1 MGPLTNKTLGPKAR
15 VVLQKI
21 ITRKISIASKNV
33 TYKKMLRISFSIEKK
48 INKKGIQ
55 NRRFGLRKISV
66 FFQIS
71 KNHNS
76 VNFCFR
82 QKSYKEKMFGASFS
96 IEKKI
101 KKPKNRKKI
110 FFWNFQKIIT
120 RKILIVSKNFTSKKM
135 LRISFS
141 IGKKI
146 KKKKK

>member
-1 MGPLTNKTLGPKAR
+1 MGY
-15 VVLQKI
+15 Q
-21 ITRKISIASKNV
+21 
-33 TYKKMLRISFSIEKK
+33 KMLLIKK
-48 INKKGIQ
+48 CLEYHFLLKKKFKKGVQ